1 MSEPSSQAGAGDNR
15 PPQNQAR
22 PTAPGVRVNSP
33 HVVPQGPAPQSPEVQ
48 PPAAGAQPQPAPTAG
63 SQPSTGPSAA
73 VSQPPSGAQQPR
85 PSAAPA
91 PGVSRAAPPPDDLF
105 AGSAAPPDEDYP
117 NRPRNLLACGGCLLL
132 ALLLAAGLFLGYQ
145 WITPDEGS
153 YKHPETPTAEQ
164 TEAPAEEEQPS
175 EEEPA
180 EEVSPAP
187 EGAQELSALVSPSGN
202 IHCTL
207 SGDDVSCSLE
217 EHFLEN
223 NTGGECTEDAPFAV
237 RVGAEGEPQL
247 DCGQSVASGD
257 ATELAYG
264 ESAKNGNVA
273 CTSDSSGMTCWNT
286 RTGKGFTVAK
296 DTYETF

>member
-1 MSEPSSQAGAGDNR
+1 MSEPSSQAGAGDPR
-15 PPQNQAR
+15 PSQQPPR
-22 PTAPGVRVNSP
+22 PATPGVRVNSP
-33 HVVPQGPAPQSPEVQ
+33 HVIPQGPAPEGPSPSTTLPSRPAAPPASQ
-48 PPAAGAQPQPAPTAG
+48 PPAH
-63 SQPSTGPSAA
+63 
-73 VSQPPSGAQQPR
+73 R
-85 PSAAPA
+85 PSAAPTA
-91 PGVSRAAPPPDDLF
+91 ATADAGRSAPPSDDLF
-105 AGSAAPPDEDYP
+105 APAPAGRNKEDSP
-117 NRPRNLLACGGCLLL
+117 NRTRNLLACGGCLLL

-164 TEAPAEEEQPS
+164 SEAPAEEEQPT
-175 EEEPA
+175 EGEPA

-264 ESAKNGNVA
+264 ASAKNGNVA
-273 CTSDSSGMTCWNT
+273 CTSESSGMTCWNT

>member
-1 MSEPSSQAGAGDNR
+1 MSEPSSQVGAGDPRHPQDNPR
-15 PPQNQAR
+15 PA
-22 PTAPGVRVNSP
+22 APGVRVNSP
-33 HVVPQGPAPQSPEVQ
+33 HVVPQGPAPQSPGAQ
-48 PPAAGAQPQPAPTAG
+48 PPAAGAQSPPAPAAAPH
-63 SQPSTGPSAA
+63 SSAGPSAA
-73 VSQPPSGAQQPR
+73 ASQPPSGAQQPR
-85 PSAAPA
+85 PAAAPA
-91 PGVSRAAPPPDDLF
+91 PGVNRAAPPPDDLF
-105 AGSAAPPDEDYP
+105 AGSAAPPDDDSP
-117 NRPRNLLACGGCLLL
+117 NHARNLLACGGCLLL
-132 ALLLAAGLFLGYQ
+132 ALLMAAGLFLGYR

-164 TEAPAEEEQPS
+164 SEAPAEEEQPS

-202 IHCTL
+202 IRCTL

-223 NTGGECTEDAPFAV
+223 DTGGECTEDAPFAV

-257 ATELAYG
+257 ARELAYG

-273 CTSDSSGMTCWNT
+273 CASESSGMTCWNT